1 MGWVHIITKLLIRK
15 RECGENLSQRDRGLE
30 DAMHLSLE
38 MEEAITSLGMQVGS
52 KVGKCKETSFSTVSR
67 NPVCQLT

>member
-15 RECGENLSQRDRGLE
+15 REWQENHSQRQGLE

-38 MEEAITSLGMQVGS
+38 MEEEITSLGMQVGS
-52 KVGKCKETSFSTVSR
+52 KSWKMQGDILLYCF
-67 NPVCQLT
+67 